1 MHFIFIA
8 LHETIRELSL
18 PLSLFTDL
26 LSAFK
31 QDVVKRRY
39 ANFAEVLDYCRR
51 SANPVGRL
59 VLLLHGK
66 REEELHL
73 LADHICTGLQ
83 LANFWQDVGVDLEKD
98 RIYLPE
104 DDRKEYGVVE
114 DVLCARLVNDNY
126 RKLIAFQVAR
136 TQGIFDQGAPLTK
149 KLRGLLRL
157 EIRLTW
163 LGGATILRKIE
174 ALNYDTLN
182 HRPTVGKADMA
193 LLFLKGPDFM
203 SETVAVP
210 AETMPDLPGSEAI
223 TQSAKSNLALSFAAL
238 PKAER
243 DAMSIF
249 YAFCRVVDDVADSTE
264 LPMEEKQR
272 QLGEWRK
279 EIHRAYMGTPLTPLG
294 REMAQII
301 RTYLIPPT
309 PLEEIL
315 NGMEMDMSIL
325 RYPTFAQLDQYCYRV
340 ASAVGLVSIDIF
352 GCRHAQT
359 RDYAVALGM
368 AFQLTN
374 ILRDVKKD
382 ASFGRIY
389 LPLDELAAFDVTE
402 ADILEGRWS
411 ENRENMR
418 QLFRFQHHRARH
430 YYAKAYRLMVPSD
443 RPKLLA
449 AEIMRE
455 NYEELLNKIERR
467 DFDVMTDPVRLS
479 KFMKYFYLPT
489 RAKRRERRAPARPPK
504 PKKVVVLGAGY
515 AGLAAATELILRGH
529 DVTLIEGRALLGGRA
544 HSFVDSKSGLVLDNG
559 QHILMGCYHETLRLL
574 RQLGVMDRLYSPPR
588 LEVPFVSE
596 KGRSLM
602 AATAPDPLHLL
613 SALIGYSE
621 LTATDKMAAVGL
633 AIRLRL
639 GKEPLAS
646 ETVETWMRR
655 WKQTPNIIR
664 ALWEPLCIA
673 ALNEPVATGSAK
685 LFATV
690 IRRSFLAGAADSTI
704 LLSRVGLSELFAPE
718 VKRLLEMCRSTLR
731 LQTPVTSLHFEG
743 TALREIKL
751 GDGSSLRPEAVV
763 SALPWHVLRGLLPG
777 ESKLARAC
785 GEIHD
790 APIVSL
796 HLWLDRPVLREPFVG
811 LLDSPVHWVFDRD
824 HIHGANPA
832 GQEGHVITA
841 VVSGARDLVDKTGPE
856 LEELTLRELAR
867 FLPEAV
873 GVRVL
878 HRMVY
883 KARSATFAATPETE
897 PLRPEATTDWS
908 NFWLAGDWTNTGLP
922 ATIEGA
928 IVSGVRAARAVDEAD

>member
-1 MHFIFIA
+1 
-8 LHETIRELSL
+8 
-18 PLSLFTDL
+18 
-26 LSAFK
+26 
-31 QDVVKRRY
+31 
-39 ANFAEVLDYCRR
+39 
-51 SANPVGRL
+51 
-59 VLLLHGK
+59 
-66 REEELHL
+66 
-73 LADHICTGLQ
+73 
-83 LANFWQDVGVDLEKD
+83 
-98 RIYLPE
+98 
-104 DDRKEYGVVE
+104 
-114 DVLCARLVNDNY
+114 
-126 RKLIAFQVAR
+126 
-136 TQGIFDQGAPLTK
+136 
-149 KLRGLLRL
+149 
-157 EIRLTW
+157 
-163 LGGATILRKIE
+163 
-174 ALNYDTLN
+174 
-182 HRPTVGKADMA
+182 
-193 LLFLKGPDFM
+193 
-203 SETVAVP
+203 
-210 AETMPDLPGSEAI
+210 MPDLPGSEAI
-223 TQSAKSNLALSFAAL
+223 TKSAKSNLALSFAAL

-243 DAMSIF
+243 DAMSVF

-264 LPMEEKQR
+264 LPIEEKKR

-279 EIHRAYMGTPLTPLG
+279 EIRRAYMEEPLTPLG

-301 RTYLIPPT
+301 RTYLIAPT

-325 RYPTFAQLDQYCYRV
+325 RYPDFALLDQYCYRV

-352 GCRHAQT
+352 GCRHPQT

-389 LPLDELAAFDVTE
+389 LPLDELAAFGVTE
-402 ADILEGRWS
+402 PDIMEGRFN
-411 ENRENMR
+411 EKMR

-430 YYAKAYRLMVPSD
+430 FFAKAHRLMVPGD

-455 NYEELLNKIERR
+455 VYEELLNEIERR
-467 DFDVMTDPVRLS
+467 NFNVMGSPVKLGRFR
-479 KFMKYFYLPT
+479 KAYLIF
-489 RAKRRERRAPARPPK
+489 RAKAREKRAPARPPA
-504 PKKVVVLGAGY
+504 PRKVVVLGAGY
-515 AGLAAATELILRGH
+515 AGLAAANELILRGH

-544 HSFVDSKSGLVLDNG
+544 HSFVDAKSGLVLDNG
-559 QHILMGCYHETLRLL
+559 QHILMGCYHETLTLL

-613 SALIGYSE
+613 SALLGFGE
-621 LTATDKMAAVGL
+621 LSTSDKIAAIAL
-633 AIRLRL
+633 ALRLRF
-639 GKEPLAS
+639 GQKPHAH

-655 WKQTPNIIR
+655 WKQTPNVIR

-673 ALNEPVATGSAK
+673 ALNEPVATGSAH

-718 VKRLLEMCRSTLR
+718 VRRLLEMCRGTLR
-731 LQTPVTSLHFEG
+731 LQTPVTGLHFAG
-743 TALREIKL
+743 TKLQEIKL
-751 GDGSSLRPEAVV
+751 GDGSVLQPEAVV
-763 SALPWHVLRGLLPG
+763 SALPWHVLRGLLPE

-785 GEIHD
+785 GQIQD

-796 HLWLDRPVLREPFVG
+796 HLWLDRPILREPFVG
-811 LLDSPVHWVFDRD
+811 LLDSPVHWVFSRD

-832 GQEGHVITA
+832 GQEGHIVTA

-867 FLPEAV
+867 LLPEAQ
-873 GVRVL
+873 GVKVL

-897 PLRPEATTDWS
+897 PLRPEATTEWS
-908 NFWLAGDWTNTGLP
+908 NFWLAGDWTDTGLP

-928 IVSGVRAARAVDEAD
+928 IVSGTRAACAVDEAAW

>member
-1 MHFIFIA
+1 
-8 LHETIRELSL
+8 
-18 PLSLFTDL
+18 
-26 LSAFK
+26 
-31 QDVVKRRY
+31 
-39 ANFAEVLDYCRR
+39 
-51 SANPVGRL
+51 
-59 VLLLHGK
+59 
-66 REEELHL
+66 
-73 LADHICTGLQ
+73 
-83 LANFWQDVGVDLEKD
+83 
-98 RIYLPE
+98 
-104 DDRKEYGVVE
+104 
-114 DVLCARLVNDNY
+114 
-126 RKLIAFQVAR
+126 
-136 TQGIFDQGAPLTK
+136 
-149 KLRGLLRL
+149 
-157 EIRLTW
+157 
-163 LGGATILRKIE
+163 
-174 ALNYDTLN
+174 
-182 HRPTVGKADMA
+182 
-193 LLFLKGPDFM
+193 M
-203 SETVAVP
+203 SQ
-210 AETMPDLPGSEAI
+210 TMPDLPGSEAI
-223 TQSAKSNLALSFAAL
+223 TKSAKSNLALSFAAL

-243 DAMSIF
+243 DAMSVF

-264 LPMEEKQR
+264 LPIEEKKR

-279 EIHRAYMGTPLTPLG
+279 EIRRAYMEEPLTPLG

-301 RTYLIPPT
+301 RTYLIAPT

-325 RYPTFAQLDQYCYRV
+325 RYPDFALLDQYCYRV

-352 GCRHAQT
+352 GCRHPQT

-389 LPLDELAAFDVTE
+389 LPLDELAAFGVTE
-402 ADILEGRWS
+402 PDIMEGRFN
-411 ENRENMR
+411 EKMR

-430 YYAKAYRLMVPSD
+430 FFAKAHRLMVPGD

-455 NYEELLNKIERR
+455 VYEELLNEIERR
-467 DFDVMTDPVRLS
+467 NFNVMGSPVKLGRFR
-479 KFMKYFYLPT
+479 KAYLIF
-489 RAKRRERRAPARPPK
+489 RAKAREKRAPARPPA
-504 PKKVVVLGAGY
+504 PRKVVVLGAGY
-515 AGLAAATELILRGH
+515 AGLAAANELILRGH

-544 HSFVDSKSGLVLDNG
+544 HSFVDAKSGLVLDNG
-559 QHILMGCYHETLRLL
+559 QHILMGCYHETLTLL

-613 SALIGYSE
+613 SALLGFGE
-621 LTATDKMAAVGL
+621 LSTSDKIAAIAL
-633 AIRLRL
+633 ALRLRF
-639 GKEPLAS
+639 GQKPHAH

-655 WKQTPNIIR
+655 WKQTPNVIR

-673 ALNEPVATGSAK
+673 ALNEPVATGSAH

-718 VKRLLEMCRSTLR
+718 VRRLLEMCRGTLR
-731 LQTPVTSLHFEG
+731 LQTPVTGLHFAG
-743 TALREIKL
+743 TKLQEIKL
-751 GDGSSLRPEAVV
+751 GDGSVLQPEAVV
-763 SALPWHVLRGLLPG
+763 SALPWHVLRGLLPE

-785 GEIHD
+785 GQIQD

-796 HLWLDRPVLREPFVG
+796 HLWLDRPILREPFVG
-811 LLDSPVHWVFDRD
+811 LLDSPVHWVFSRD

-832 GQEGHVITA
+832 GQEGHIVTA

-867 FLPEAV
+867 LLPEAQ
-873 GVRVL
+873 GVKVL

-897 PLRPEATTDWS
+897 PLRPEATTEWS
-908 NFWLAGDWTNTGLP
+908 NFWLAGDWTDTGLP

-928 IVSGVRAARAVDEAD
+928 IVSGTRAACAVDEAAW

>member
-1 MHFIFIA
+1 
-8 LHETIRELSL
+8 
-18 PLSLFTDL
+18 
-26 LSAFK
+26 
-31 QDVVKRRY
+31 
-39 ANFAEVLDYCRR
+39 
-51 SANPVGRL
+51 
-59 VLLLHGK
+59 
-66 REEELHL
+66 
-73 LADHICTGLQ
+73 
-83 LANFWQDVGVDLEKD
+83 
-98 RIYLPE
+98 
-104 DDRKEYGVVE
+104 
-114 DVLCARLVNDNY
+114 
-126 RKLIAFQVAR
+126 
-136 TQGIFDQGAPLTK
+136 
-149 KLRGLLRL
+149 
-157 EIRLTW
+157 
-163 LGGATILRKIE
+163 
-174 ALNYDTLN
+174 
-182 HRPTVGKADMA
+182 
-193 LLFLKGPDFM
+193 M
-203 SETVAVP
+203 SETVTVP
-210 AETMPDLPGSEAI
+210 APTMPDLPGSEAI
-223 TQSAKSNLALSFAAL
+223 TQSAKSNLALSFASL
-238 PKAER
+238 PEAER
-243 DAMSIF
+243 RAMSIF

-264 LPMEEKQR
+264 LPLAEKQR

-279 EIHRAYMGTPLTPLG
+279 EIHRAYLDTPLTPLG

-301 RTYLIPPT
+301 RTYLIAPT

-315 NGMEMDMSIL
+315 NGMEMDMSIQ
-325 RYPTFAQLDQYCYRV
+325 RYPNFALLDQYCYRV

-352 GCRHAQT
+352 GCRQART

-389 LPLDELAAFDVTE
+389 LPLDEMAAFGVSE
-402 ADILEGRWS
+402 SDIIEGRFD
-411 ENRENMR
+411 EKMR

-430 YYAKAYRLMVPSD
+430 FYAKAHRLMVPGD

-449 AEIMRE
+449 AEIMRA

-467 DFDVMTDPVRLS
+467 NFDVMSEPVKLG
-479 KFMKYFYLPT
+479 KFAKYFYLPT
-489 RAKRRERRAPARPPK
+489 RTKWREKRAPARPPA

-544 HSFVDSKSGLVLDNG
+544 HSFVDAKSGLILDNG
-559 QHILMGCYHETLRLL
+559 QHILMGCYHETLGLL

-588 LEVPFVSE
+588 LAVPFVSE
-596 KGRSLM
+596 KGRSVL

-613 SALIGYSE
+613 SALLHYGE
-621 LTATDKMAAVGL
+621 LSAADKFSAASL

-639 GKEPLAS
+639 GQIPYTS
-646 ETVETWMRR
+646 ESVEAWMRR
-655 WKQTPNIIR
+655 WRQTPNLIR

-673 ALNEPVATGSAK
+673 ALNEPVATASAR

-718 VKRLLEMCRSTLR
+718 VRRLLEMCRGAIR
-731 LQTPVTSLHFEG
+731 LQTPVTGLRFDG

-751 GDGSSLRPEAVV
+751 GDGSSLQPEAVV

-785 GEIHD
+785 GKIHD

-796 HLWLDRPVLREPFVG
+796 HLWLDRPVLDEPFVG
-811 LLDSPVHWVFDRD
+811 LLDSPVHWVFSRD

-832 GQEGHVITA
+832 GQEVHVITA

-856 LEELTLRELAR
+856 LEELTLREMAR
-867 FLPEAV
+867 LLPEAR
-873 GVRVL
+873 GARVL

-897 PLRPEATTDWS
+897 PLRPEATTEWS

-928 IVSGVRAARAVDEAD
+928 IASGTHAARAVDVTELRT

>member
-1 MHFIFIA
+1 M
-8 LHETIRELSL
+8 
-18 PLSLFTDL
+18 D
-26 LSAFK
+26 
-31 QDVVKRRY
+31 
-39 ANFAEVLDYCRR
+39 
-51 SANPVGRL
+51 
-59 VLLLHGK
+59 
-66 REEELHL
+66 
-73 LADHICTGLQ
+73 
-83 LANFWQDVGVDLEKD
+83 
-98 RIYLPE
+98 
-104 DDRKEYGVVE
+104 
-114 DVLCARLVNDNY
+114 
-126 RKLIAFQVAR
+126 
-136 TQGIFDQGAPLTK
+136 
-149 KLRGLLRL
+149 
-157 EIRLTW
+157 
-163 LGGATILRKIE
+163 
-174 ALNYDTLN
+174 
-182 HRPTVGKADMA
+182 
-193 LLFLKGPDFM
+193 
-203 SETVAVP
+203 
-210 AETMPDLPGSEAI
+210 
-223 TQSAKSNLALSFAAL
+223 
-238 PKAER
+238 
-243 DAMSIF
+243 
-249 YAFCRVVDDVADSTE
+249 
-264 LPMEEKQR
+264 
-272 QLGEWRK
+272 
-279 EIHRAYMGTPLTPLG
+279 TPLTPLG

-301 RTYLIPPT
+301 RTYLIAPT
-309 PLEEIL
+309 PLDEIL

-325 RYPTFAQLDQYCYRV
+325 RYPTFALLDQYCYRV

-352 GCRHAQT
+352 GCRHPQT

-389 LPLDELAAFDVTE
+389 LPLDELAAFDVSE
-402 ADILEGRWS
+402 SDIIEGRFN
-411 ENRENMR
+411 EKMR

-430 YYAKAYRLMVPSD
+430 YYAKAHRLMAPPD

-455 NYEELLNKIERR
+455 VYEGLLNEIERR
-467 DFDVMTDPVRLS
+467 DFDVMTSPVRLS
-479 KFMKYFYLPT
+479 RFAKARLIF
-489 RAKRRERRAPARPPK
+489 RAKAREKRAPSRPPA
-504 PKKVVVLGAGY
+504 PKKAVVLGAGY
-515 AGLAAATELILRGH
+515 AGLAAAAGLILRGH
-529 DVTLIEGRALLGGRA
+529 DVTLVEGRALLGGRA
-544 HSFVDSKSGLVLDNG
+544 HSFVDIKSGLVLDNG
-559 QHILMGCYHETLRLL
+559 QHILMGCYHETLCLL

-596 KGRSLM
+596 KGRSVL

-613 SALIGYSE
+613 SALLGYGE
-621 LTATDKMAAVGL
+621 LSTADKMSAVKL

-639 GKEPLAS
+639 GQKPLANES
-646 ETVETWMRR
+646 VEAWMRR

-673 ALNEPVATGSAK
+673 ALNEPVATGSAQ

-718 VKRLLEMCRSTLR
+718 VRKLLEMCRGTLR
-731 LQTPVTSLHFEG
+731 LQTPVTGLSFEG
-743 TALREIKL
+743 TTLREIKL
-751 GDGSSLRPEAVV
+751 GDGSSLQPEAVV

-785 GEIHD
+785 GQIQD

-796 HLWLDRPVLREPFVG
+796 HLWLDRPILREPFVG
-811 LLDSPVHWVFDRD
+811 LLDSPVHWVFSRD

-856 LEELTLRELAR
+856 LEELALRELGR
-867 FLPEAV
+867 LLPETRD
-873 GVRVL
+873 VRVL

-897 PLRPEATTDWS
+897 PLRPEATTEWS

-928 IVSGVRAARAVDEAD
+928 IVSGARAARAVDAAN